1 MGEKLPSTNVRYFKK
16 NTKKHK
22 RLGYER
28 LMGGYKINETQ
39 KMAHL
44 SLQGH
49 NSKRSVINSD
59 RKEPGLG
66 LGQGRVGTTVRKFR
80 VLRYHPE
87 TSAKLSGKFHCV

>member
-59 RKEPGLG
+59 RKEHGLG
-66 LGQGRVGTTVRKFR
+66 LGQGRVGTQ
-80 VLRYHPE
+80 
-87 TSAKLSGKFHCV
+87 SGPGNVPKIVVYAR